1 MGSPTGGT
9 RNAREESSI
18 ALERDFQ
25 KGPPWAVDLQAQD
38 RASDPGEVERRLS
51 LLLHVRVQE
60 LWQETNG
67 RLSDSCLRAEGTHSY
82 LRMRSLGRLQRR
94 RRSAEPWQNY
104 QSSIPEGGQTPANE
118 GLGQFVRVHQRMEE
132 HQDEGAWK
140 NYAWT
145 VKSDPSA

>member
-1 MGSPTGGT
+1 MGYCFEKD
-9 RNAREESSI
+9 AQWSSCLADCI
-18 ALERDFQ
+18 PGKENGDEHNRPQVAPGMPA
-25 KGPPWAVDLQAQD
+25 KNPPSHWNVTFKKA
-38 RASDPGEVERRLS
+38 PGEVERRLS

-132 HQDEGAWK
+132 HQR
-140 NYAWT
+140 
-145 VKSDPSA
+145 